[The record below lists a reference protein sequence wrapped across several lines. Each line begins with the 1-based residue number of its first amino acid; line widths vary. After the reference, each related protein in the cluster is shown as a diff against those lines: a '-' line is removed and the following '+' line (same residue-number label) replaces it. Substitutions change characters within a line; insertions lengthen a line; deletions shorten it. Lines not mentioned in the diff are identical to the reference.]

1 MKKENKNQIDRKLL
15 KPWSRLACFLI
26 DFVMVFLLGVMFDR
40 IMVTPIAKNVTPL
53 NELNETYNSE
63 VLEYQNKQNEYNLYY
78 YKDGERIKNENVT
91 KEETDAFMADERVIQ
106 IRKELPEVQD
116 TLQAIRLTVLGID
129 AFIASLLYFTFS
141 FIIFGKGR
149 SISLLIFKS
158 RMTDFN
164 GNKITISKSIL
175 YGFLRWV
182 FLFPLGIITILI
194 LPIYMMY
201 ELFYKDNQTFLE
213 RKLQIECRIDP
224 KDI

>member
-1 MKKENKNQIDRKLL
+1 MKKLQKFIAL
-15 KPWSRLACFLI
+15 PLAMLMLASC
-26 DFVMVFLLGVMFDR
+26 GE
-40 IMVTPIAKNVTPL
+40 TPSESTTGQEIVYKYEEEQMYQKYWEGNVVY
-53 NELNETYNSE
+53 NETC
-63 VLEYQNKQNEYNLYY
+63 LL
-78 YKDGERIKNENVT
+78 
-91 KEETDAFMADERVIQ
+91 ADERVIQ

-116 TLQAIRLTVLGID
+116 TLQAIRLTILGID
-129 AFIASLLYFTFS
+129 AFVASLIYFTFG

-158 RMTDFN
+158 RMTDLN
-164 GNKITISKSIL
+164 GNKITFSKSIL

-194 LPIYMMY
+194 LPIYMTY